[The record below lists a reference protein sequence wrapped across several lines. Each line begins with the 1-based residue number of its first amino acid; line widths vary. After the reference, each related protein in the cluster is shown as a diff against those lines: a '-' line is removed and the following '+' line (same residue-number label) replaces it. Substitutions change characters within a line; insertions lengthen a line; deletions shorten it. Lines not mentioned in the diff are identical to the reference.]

1 MNRKLTLSDRH
12 HIASIGSTVEEILD
26 THIHLDDYIR
36 NEIEDMSHYAFTDGE
51 GTRIMR
57 KLRKKKWTAD
67 EIEGAAYRV
76 IIEIYLA
83 LNSSDKVILEEAGVI

>member
-1 MNRKLTLSDRH
+1 MNRKLTLSDRQ

-26 THIHLDDYIR
+26 THIYLDDYIR
-36 NEIEDMSHYAFTDGE
+36 YEIEDMSHYAFADSE

-67 EIEGAAYRV
+67 EIEGAALGVVY
-76 IIEIYLA
+76 EIYA
-83 LNSSDKVILEEAGVI
+83 DLNPSDQVILEERGVI